1 MQQHTDWLQRTKL
14 LLDNT
19 QMQKLQNAHVLVVGL
34 GGVGGYAA
42 EQLVRAGIGNMTIVD
57 GDTVNESNL
66 NRQVV
71 ALHSTIGQEKA
82 TVLGQR
88 LKDIN
93 PRLNLS
99 ILNEFLRDERAE
111 EVLETNFDYVV
122 DAIDTLAPKIFLI
135 YHTMQ
140 RGYPLVSSMGSGGKF
155 DPLQIKIDDFSNTF
169 NCKLAYVLRKKLRKL
184 DVAGGFKAVFSTEQ
198 IDKTLVVET
207 DEQNKK
213 SIVGTISYMPPLF
226 GCAIASVVIRD
237 IAGIS

>member
-93 PRLNLS
+93 PRLNLF

>member
-42 EQLVRAGIGNMTIVD
+42 EQLVRAGIGNMTVVD